1 MPQGYS
7 PFQGLARGL
16 KSGMR
21 LGLEAS
27 ALKER
32 KEEREMA
39 RRERAENRMQDV
51 SHRKKLFQRQSEQDA
66 LTAKYRSLTIAE
78 QEKTRS
84 ATQENIM
91 YNRDPIGFNQELI
104 LKLDRRAADPNVGPY
119 ERNEIEVKIAGIR
132 GAIDRYKAKH
142 SRPPT
147 TRERKSDGK
156 IVTEE
161 YDPETKKWNQ
171 IGTAPRF
178 QAKTPTAKFNIL
190 AAGRSHFNDP
200 KKNPLPKE
208 LAGWTKNQVEKALE
222 AAIGFDWWESFM
234 KETLRSGGPGATP
247 PTPQANNSDK
257 EPPTP
262 QIEIPIVD
270 APEDA
275 MKLPLGTIYMTP
287 DGKKF
292 RR

>member
-39 RRERAENRMQDV
+39 RTERAEIRSEDV
-51 SHRKKLFQRQSEQDA
+51 
-66 LTAKYRSLTIAE
+66 KYRSDMLTNQAAVAKATAANRAE
-78 QEKTRS
+78 QLRLQAAGARKN
-84 ATQENIM
+84 QENIM
-91 YNRDPIGFNQELI
+91 YNRDPIGFNKALI
-104 LKLDRRAADPNVGPY
+104 LKLDKRAADPNVGPH
-119 ERNEIEVKIAGIR
+119 ERNEIEVEILR
-132 GAIDRYKAKH
+132 LSRAIDRFKAKH

-171 IGTAPRF
+171 IGTTPRF